1 MTRKNDKRNNR
12 RNSRQRNNNPE
23 LPPFA
28 QMLFGAIVGKGAGMI
43 ADALKEK
50 AEEKTEDKPHTG
62 IRQSGNLL
70 ESSCI
75 INGDGSATEIPI
87 PDGFQIF
94 ISEDGKPMIRKKIE
108 GDEKKAPDIHA
119 EGISNQ
125 DVTNINNGKATLSKL
140 RIPADGSAV
149 EYPIPD
155 NLQFFFA
162 EDGKLMVR
170 QKIEGDENPTDAG
183 EGKPITYDDICK
195 KLFLD
200 MIAYKKSV
208 KCTTPAQGK
217 RCDAFNK
224 LQNIAKY
231 LNHGWKPNFTDGT
244 QNWFIT
250 EEYFGKYKAKFTYSG
265 NYGIVFFKSKCLVN
279 EAIRLMGE
287 ESLNDLFS
295 TDW

>member
-1 MTRKNDKRNNR
+1 MTRRNDKRNNR
-12 RNSRQRNNNPE
+12 RNRQRNNTPE

-28 QMLFGAIVGKGAGMI
+28 QMLFGAIVGKGVDMI
-43 ADALKEK
+43 AKKMAEN
-50 AEEKTEDKPHTG
+50 AEEET
-62 IRQSGNLL
+62 
-70 ESSCI
+70 
-75 INGDGSATEIPI
+75 
-87 PDGFQIF
+87 
-94 ISEDGKPMIRKKIE
+94 
-108 GDEKKAPDIHA
+108 PDIHA

-183 EGKPITYDDICK
+183 EGKPITYDDILK
-195 KLFLD
+195 KLYFEKT
-200 MIAYKKSV
+200 AYWLSDKNNILEGKQYYSTYEDAIN
-208 KCTTPAQGK
+208 CTTRAQAK
-217 RCDAFNK
+217 RMIAFNK

-231 LNHGWKPNFTDGT
+231 LNKGWKPKFNYNKENWAIVKEEEDFVPRYNQLTNDGSV
-244 QNWFIT
+244 
-250 EEYFGKYKAKFTYSG
+250 YFK
-265 NYGIVFFKSKCLVN
+265 NEDLVN
-279 EAIRLMGE
+279 EAIHLMGE

>member
-1 MTRKNDKRNNR
+1 MTRRNDKRNNR
-12 RNSRQRNNNPE
+12 RNRQRNNTTE

-28 QMLFGAIVGKGAGMI
+28 QMLFGAIVGKGVDMI
-43 ADALKEK
+43 AKKMAEI
-50 AEEKTEDKPHTG
+50 AEET
-62 IRQSGNLL
+62 
-70 ESSCI
+70 
-75 INGDGSATEIPI
+75 
-87 PDGFQIF
+87 
-94 ISEDGKPMIRKKIE
+94 
-108 GDEKKAPDIHA
+108 PDIHA

-125 DVTNINNGKATLSKL
+125 DIININNGKATLYKL
-140 RIPADGSAV
+140 RIPDDGSAV
-149 EYPIPD
+149 EYPTLD

-195 KLFLD
+195 KTFLN
-200 MIAYKKSV
+200 MIPYKKSV
-208 KCTTPAQGK
+208 KCTTPAQVK

-231 LNHGWKPNFTDGT
+231 LNKGWKPDFTNGT
-244 QNWFIT
+244 QKWFIA
-250 EEYFGKYKAKFTYSG
+250 EQYFGEYQAKFTYSG
-265 NYGIVFFKSKCLVN
+265 NYGIVYFKSKDLVL

>member
-1 MTRKNDKRNNR
+1 MTRRNDKRNNR
-12 RNSRQRNNNPE
+12 RNRQRNNTPE

-28 QMLFGAIVGKGAGMI
+28 QMLFGAIVGKGVDMI
-43 ADALKEK
+43 AKKMAEN
-50 AEEKTEDKPHTG
+50 AEEKT
-62 IRQSGNLL
+62 
-70 ESSCI
+70 
-75 INGDGSATEIPI
+75 
-87 PDGFQIF
+87 
-94 ISEDGKPMIRKKIE
+94 
-108 GDEKKAPDIHA
+108 PDIHA

-170 QKIEGDENPTDAG
+170 KKTEHETAPDDK

-195 KLFLD
+195 DLFYNKDAYYLEESNKVSSWVMTSSNYND
-200 MIAYKKSV
+200 SDNCTSIAQAKRMI
-208 KCTTPAQGK
+208 
-217 RCDAFNK
+217 AFNK

-231 LNHGWKPNFTDGT
+231 LNKGWKPNFKDAI
-244 QNWFIT
+244 QNWFIA
-250 EEYFGKYKAKFTYSG
+250 EEYSGEYKAKYSYSS
-265 NYGIVFFKSKCLVN
+265 NYGIVFFKSKCLAN

-287 ESLNDLFS
+287 DSLNDLFS

>member
-1 MTRKNDKRNNR
+1 MTRRNDKRNNR
-12 RNSRQRNNNPE
+12 RNRQRNNTPE

-28 QMLFGAIVGKGAGMI
+28 QMLFGAIVGKGVDMI
-43 ADALKEK
+43 AKKMAEI
-50 AEEKTEDKPHTG
+50 AEEET
-62 IRQSGNLL
+62 
-70 ESSCI
+70 
-75 INGDGSATEIPI
+75 
-87 PDGFQIF
+87 
-94 ISEDGKPMIRKKIE
+94 
-108 GDEKKAPDIHA
+108 PDIHA

-149 EYPIPD
+149 EYHIPD

-170 QKIEGDENPTDAG
+170 KKIDGDAKAHDAEEGN
-183 EGKPITYDDICK
+183 PITYDDICK
-195 KLFLD
+195 ALFFKNK
-200 MIAYKKSV
+200 IYWAYKDGIDSDMASPSNYKDVDNCTSEAQV
-208 KCTTPAQGK
+208 K
-217 RCDAFNK
+217 RLIAFNK

-231 LNHGWKPNFTDGT
+231 LNDGWKPDFKAGTYNWYIIKKRDGRYGAMLISSE
-244 QNWFIT
+244 ND
-250 EEYFGKYKAKFTYSG
+250 
-265 NYGIVFFKSKCLVN
+265 GIVYFKSKYLAN

>member
-1 MTRKNDKRNNR
+1 MTRRNDKRNNR
-12 RNSRQRNNNPE
+12 RNRQRNNTPE

-28 QMLFGAIVGKGAGMI
+28 QMLFGAIVGKGVDMI
-43 ADALKEK
+43 AKKMAEI
-50 AEEKTEDKPHTG
+50 AEEET
-62 IRQSGNLL
+62 
-70 ESSCI
+70 
-75 INGDGSATEIPI
+75 
-87 PDGFQIF
+87 
-94 ISEDGKPMIRKKIE
+94 
-108 GDEKKAPDIHA
+108 PDIHA

-170 QKIEGDENPTDAG
+170 KKTEHETAPDDK

-195 KLFLD
+195 DLFYNKDAYYLD
-200 MIAYKKSV
+200 ESNKISSWTMTSSNYNDFDNCTSIAQAKRMI
-208 KCTTPAQGK
+208 
-217 RCDAFNK
+217 AFNK

-231 LNHGWKPNFTDGT
+231 LNKGWKPNFKNAE
-244 QNWFIT
+244 QKWFIA
-250 EEYFGKYKAKFTYSG
+250 EQYFGEYQAKFTYSG
-265 NYGIVFFKSKCLVN
+265 NYGIVYFKSEDLVL
-279 EAIRLMGE
+279 EAIRLMGKD
-287 ESLNDLFS
+287 SLNDLFS